1 MQDNNVEN
9 NNQQQGSLNQPQA
22 SSSDSSV
29 TPPTQPIQAIQPDS
43 VTEPHAKKSH
53 KLIFIALAVF
63 SLAVVSGIVYLAYS
77 RSSNNPTNK
86 DALKASDNFIKAIE
100 SNSAQSTYNG
110 TADSFKSANSE
121 AAFSNFAAKF
131 SSLINPD
138 YTVVISNNVTG
149 NGSNKTATI
158 IYNGQDK
165 GTAKNEYIKVV
176 LENSSGQWKVQSIN
190 YQQTPYGANQ

>member
-22 SSSDSSV
+22 STSDSVV
-29 TPPTQPIQAIQPDS
+29 TPPTQPIQAIQPTPA
-43 VTEPHAKKSH
+43 TEPHAKKSH

-63 SLAVVSGIVYLAYS
+63 SLVVVSGIVYLAYS

>member
-9 NNQQQGSLNQPQA
+9 NNQQQGSLNQSQA
-22 SSSDSSV
+22 LSSDSVV
-29 TPPTQPIQAIQPDS
+29 TPPTQPIQAIQPTS

-63 SLAVVSGIVYLAYS
+63 SLVVVSGIVYLAYS

-131 SSLINPD
+131 STLINPD

>member
-29 TPPTQPIQAIQPDS
+29 TPPEQPIQAIQPDS

-63 SLAVVSGIVYLAYS
+63 SLVVVSGIVYLAYS